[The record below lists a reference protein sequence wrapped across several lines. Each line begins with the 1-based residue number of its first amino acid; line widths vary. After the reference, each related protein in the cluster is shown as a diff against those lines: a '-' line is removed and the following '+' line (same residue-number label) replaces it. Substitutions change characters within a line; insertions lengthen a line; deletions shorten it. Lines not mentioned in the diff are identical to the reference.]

1 MAFLQG
7 NLTLFMIGRSL
18 LLHLPHSSFFFFCG
32 LHLLHSVILKFT
44 KLHSIFRK
52 NICVSLD
59 VKWRDSSEVI

>member
-44 KLHSIFRK
+44 KLHSELSKKHLRM
-52 NICVSLD
+52 
-59 VKWRDSSEVI
+59 